1 MDLRQLRYFLLVA
14 EAGGFTRAAER
25 AHVAQPALSSHVA
38 RLEDELGVRLFART
52 SKGVELTPA
61 GKTLSEHG
69 HELFKSVELA
79 KDAARHAGEDVQGN
93 VALGLPCTI
102 SMVLTLPL
110 VTQVR
115 RNWPRVA
122 LRLVEAHSGWLL
134 EWLLDGRLD
143 AAILFDAPGRK
154 GVKTVPLLDE
164 DLFLVSPVCAAGE
177 SDRDDTVSMSEVA
190 SLPLLLPARGHGLR
204 TVIERAAET
213 ADLQLNVEVEI
224 DALANIKKAV
234 AAGLGHTILSRA
246 AIEGE
251 LQRQEVL
258 ARRIIDPIVTR
269 TAVLAFRNERTPSFA
284 RDKVLEAMRLQITEL
299 VQSGSWPAR
308 LHP

>member
-61 GKTLSEHG
+61 GKALSEHG
-69 HELFKSVELA
+69 HELFRSVELA

-143 AAILFDAPGRK
+143 AAVLFDAPARK
-154 GVKTVPLLDE
+154 GLKTVPLLDE
-164 DLFLVSPVCAAGE
+164 DLFLVSPIRAAGE
-177 SDRDDTVSMSEVA
+177 RDGDTATMDEVA

-204 TVIERAAET
+204 TVIERAAQA

-234 AAGLGHTILSRA
+234 AAGLGHTILSHA
-246 AIEGE
+246 AIAGE
-251 LQRQEVL
+251 LQRQEVRV
-258 ARRIIDPIVTR
+258 RRIVDPVVMR
-269 TAVLAFRNERTPSFA
+269 TAVLAFRNERAPSFA
-284 RDKVLEAMRLQITEL
+284 RDKVLEAMRLQVTEL

-308 LHP
+308 LHV